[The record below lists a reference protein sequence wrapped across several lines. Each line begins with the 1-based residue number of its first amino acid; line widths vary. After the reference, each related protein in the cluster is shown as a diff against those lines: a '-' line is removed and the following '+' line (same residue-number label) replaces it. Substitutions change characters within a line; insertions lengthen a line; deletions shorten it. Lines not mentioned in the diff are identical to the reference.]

1 MTEKKSRLIGIDLV
15 RGISAYAI
23 TLIHSGGYAASGYW
37 ATQVGDFSK
46 FALPFF
52 MATSFYLLLGGKEKF
67 ISYNF
72 IFSKIKRLI
81 VPYII
86 WSFIYLLF
94 RVFKI
99 IFLHKYDELI
109 TLFKD
114 PVLIIF
120 FGGSALHLYFL
131 PLLFS
136 GSILAIF
143 LRKHLL
149 KRKIRTLFLLFL
161 VSFIIYDIV
170 VLAGNSADRLEFNA
184 SYSIFYALSILQI
197 NPLIKIVLVELWWLL
212 ICLPY
217 IIIAAI
223 LNHPYLQ
230 TNCQNLNAYTTLL
243 FFFMFILINTSGRM
257 LTPLLVTEFI
267 VGHSLLFFAISLSQN
282 LSQNNLISNLGVC
295 CFGIYFV
302 HHLIINLL
310 QTIATKILPNTMQEV
325 SIISLL
331 IFSVFGFLISWIV
344 TFCFSKNK
352 VFSKYF
358 LGN

>member
-23 TLIHSGGYAASGYW
+23 ALIHSGGYAASGYW

-86 WSFIYLLF
+86 WSFIYLFF
-94 RVFKI
+94 RAFKI
-99 IFLHKYDELI
+99 IFLHKYDELS

-120 FGGSALHLYFL
+120 FGSSALHLYFL

-161 VSFIIYDIV
+161 VSFIVYDIV
-170 VLAGNSADRLEFNA
+170 VVTGNFADHLEFNA
-184 SYSIFYALSILQI
+184 SYSIFYALSIWQI
-197 NPLIKIVLVELWWLL
+197 NPLIKIVLVEFWWLL

-217 IIIAAI
+217 ILMAAI
-223 LNHPYLQ
+223 INHPHLKINQ
-230 TNCQNLNAYTTLL
+230 QKLNRYSTVL
-243 FFFMFILINTSGRM
+243 FFFIFILINTFGRM
-257 LTPLLVTEFI
+257 LTPLLISEFI
-267 VGHSLLFFAISLSQN
+267 VGYSLLFFAISLSQN
-282 LSQNNLISNLGVC
+282 LSQNNLISNLGIC
-295 CFGIYFV
+295 SFGIYFV
-302 HHLIINLL
+302 HHLVINLL
-310 QTIATKILPNTMQEV
+310 QTIADKVLPHSMHEV
-325 SIISLL
+325 SIMSLF
-331 IFSVFGFLISWIV
+331 IFSGIGFIISWLV
-344 TFCFSKNK
+344 TFCFTKNK
-352 VFSKYF
+352 LTSKYL